1 MQGGDTEIL
10 SESPGISH
18 ELFDELGNGERDRF
32 CSEEPLAGTNEDE
45 DQGKVKGIDG
55 VAGDLHNGLVQ
66 LEEPGGE
73 EADEGGGS
81 HDWEDA
87 EDDSGGDGPA
97 EFFRGDA
104 LSELLGNGLDEP
116 PPPPGASLLYR
127 FGHEIG
133 PKG

>member
-87 EDDSGGDGPA
+87 RLVYTSDAADELACVDLGG
-97 EFFRGDA
+97 RG
-104 LSELLGNGLDEP
+104 SIKKII
-116 PPPPGASLLYR
+116 LYDI
-127 FGHEIG
+127 FIYL
-133 PKG
+133 PSN